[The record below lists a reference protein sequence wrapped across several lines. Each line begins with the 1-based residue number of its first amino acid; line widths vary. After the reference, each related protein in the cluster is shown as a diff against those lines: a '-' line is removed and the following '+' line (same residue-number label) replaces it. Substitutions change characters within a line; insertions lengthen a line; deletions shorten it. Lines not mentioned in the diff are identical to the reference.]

1 MSMKNFRLFIIYL
14 FLTAFFISCDEI
26 KNDPP
31 VITSSIKEKLTDT
44 FHIMNDS
51 VVMKINDSTISPLEK
66 KIIESGLVDINA
78 VDSSIKVD
86 LKYST
91 CDNFLFM
98 DMYGDLDKAYLQ
110 RDVAEKLKAAQKYL
124 QSEFPYYS
132 LIIYDAV
139 RPRSIQNRMWDTL
152 KMPFSVR
159 TKYVSNPQNGSLHNF
174 GAAVDLSIIDENGVE
189 LDMGTPY
196 DYFGE
201 LAYPREEERMI
212 KEGKLSYKQLFN
224 RQILRDAMTK
234 QGFMEITTEWWH
246 FNSCFRSQAILK
258 YKIIE

>member
-1 MSMKNFRLFIIYL
+1 MKNFWLILIF
-14 FLTAFFISCDEI
+14 FSTGFISCDVPEKKSSLPDVAI
-26 KNDPP
+26 KN
-31 VITSSIKEKLTDT
+31 SIPEQKDSLPLNKSISISELEKN
-44 FHIMNDS
+44 IMALGLIDVRS
-51 VVMKINDSTISPLEK
+51 IDST
-66 KIIESGLVDINA
+66 
-78 VDSSIKVD
+78 IKVD

-98 DMYGDLDKAYLQ
+98 DLYGDLEKAYLQ
-110 RDVAEKLKAAQKYL
+110 PDVAVKLKLAQEIL
-124 QSEFPYYS
+124 RRQFPYYS

-139 RPRSIQNRMWDTL
+139 RPRSVQIKMWDTL
-152 KMPFSVR
+152 KMPVSMR

-174 GAAVDLSIIDENGVE
+174 GAAVDLSIIDDNGIV

-212 KEGKLSYKQLFN
+212 KEGKLSYKQLLN
-224 RQILRDAMTK
+224 RKILRDAMVEA
-234 QGFMEITTEWWH
+234 GFMDITTEWWH
-246 FNSCFRSQAILK
+246 FNSCFRSQAIEK

>member
-1 MSMKNFRLFIIYL
+1 MKNFSLIIIFI
-14 FLTAFFISCDEI
+14 FLAAGFNSCDNSFKSRSESIVSDKNEI
-26 KNDPP
+26 TEESLPLKDT
-31 VITSSIKEKLTDT
+31 VIKMIKDTSV
-44 FHIMNDS
+44 S
-51 VVMKINDSTISPLEK
+51 VLENTLVD
-66 KIIESGLVDINA
+66 SGLVDILSI
-78 VDSSIKVD
+78 DTSIKVD

-98 DMYGDLDKAYLQ
+98 DLYGNLEKAYLQ
-110 RDVAEKLKAAQKYL
+110 ADVALKLKKAQENLRKRY
-124 QSEFPYYS
+124 PYYS

-139 RPRSIQNRMWDTL
+139 RPRSIQTKMWDTL
-152 KMPFSVR
+152 NMPFNIR
-159 TKYVSNPQNGSLHNF
+159 TKYVSNPQSGSLHNF
-174 GAAVDLSIIDENGVE
+174 GAAVDLSIIDENGIE

-212 KEGKLSYKQLFN
+212 KEGKLSYKQLLN
-224 RQILRDAMTK
+224 RQILRDAMT
-234 QGFMEITTEWWH
+234 QAGFMEITTEWWH